1 MSFSGMFISV
11 SGMLAS
17 QVALDVTSNNIANAN
32 NEGYTRKTISFQEG
46 NSIASGGNGKLR
58 IPSGVLIDKIERVRD
73 NFLDQQLRQ
82 QNASVGR
89 DEVISDLT
97 VQLNNILGE
106 PSETGL
112 TAKLNAFFQAASDL
126 SASPEQ
132 ETARTVFLNSAV
144 ALTDSFKQI
153 DQSIY
158 TLEENLTIKPSGE
171 LPMAVDS
178 LNEKLSSLAKL
189 HGQVLVGQNQGQS
202 IAELEDS
209 RDKLLDEISKL
220 MDVKIIKAADGQFSK
235 LSMDVSPTEALVTG
249 SNTFSN
255 VNSPIAGLT
264 AGNNSL
270 TLSINNGNGSATG
283 PFTVNF
289 EANSSI
295 REIVEKINTTFRAA
309 GGKGDIASLDK
320 DSKLVLQTSI
330 IENALNN
337 SDAEVVISAGS
348 ANSVLGL
355 NAGTTTGSDA
365 VSTEILTS
373 QGLKY
378 KFALVD
384 GETSAGV
391 NPNKIKLVTNDTFET
406 TLGYIDHP
414 SGTIGGYLTATN
426 KEMPEMRAS
435 LSDFAMSIKD
445 SVNKISVLG
454 KTANGNPGAELFT
467 GSSASDFAVNSNIL
481 SNASLFAQGKTGA
494 ASDGAIITEISD
506 LFFGTSAIISDGSQ
520 SEKLYLDST
529 NSGFSTSSI
538 PVIPGE
544 AIKINVKGIIDN
556 NGSLMNAGTNS
567 TLASSSLVQIEFT
580 NASGAVIGS
589 AIDFPP
595 SLGAP
600 ADQVTYAGSIPAGAA
615 FVRFKMN
622 TSVDPDL
629 TDNKGH
635 FGISVVQGVE
645 NNSSNNFNNKMS
657 EVVGDFGTRGNV
669 ALSRKS
675 NSEGLFTALEI
686 RRQSVSGVSIEEE
699 AANLIRFQNSFA
711 ANARVISVWDS
722 IFQAILG
729 MV

>member
-32 NEGYTRKTISFQEG
+32 NEGYTRKTLSFQEASS
-46 NSIASGGNGKLR
+46 NSTGGITKLR
-58 IPSGVLIDKIERVRD
+58 LLSGVLIDKIERVRD

-89 DEVISDLT
+89 DEVIADLT

-112 TAKLNAFFQAASDL
+112 TSKLNAFFQAASDL
-126 SASPEQ
+126 SSSPEQ

-153 DQSIY
+153 DQSIH

-171 LPMAVDS
+171 LPISVDS
-178 LNEKLSSLAKL
+178 LNEKLAALGKI
-189 HGQVLVGQNQGQS
+189 HGQVLVAQNQGQS

-209 RDKLLDEISKL
+209 RDVLLDEVSKL
-220 MDVKIIKAADGQFSK
+220 MNIKIIKAGDGQFSK
-235 LSMDVSPTEALVTG
+235 LAMEVNPSEALVTG

-255 VNSPIAGLT
+255 IDSPIAGLT

-295 REIVEKINTTFRAA
+295 RDVVEKINTTFRAA
-309 GGKGDIASLDK
+309 GGKGDIASLNS
-320 DSKLVLQTSI
+320 DSKLVLQTSMV
-330 IENALNN
+330 ENALNN

-348 ANSVLGL
+348 ANTVLGL
-355 NAGTTTGSDA
+355 TAGTTTGSDA
-365 VSTEILTS
+365 VSTELLTS

-391 NPNKIKLVTNDTFET
+391 NPNKIKLVTNDAFET
-406 TLGYIDHP
+406 TVGYIDNP
-414 SGTIGGYLTATN
+414 TGTIGGYLTATN
-426 KEMPEMRAS
+426 KEIPEMRAS

-454 KTANGNPGAELFT
+454 KTASGNPGAELFI
-467 GSSASDFAVNSNIL
+467 GSSASNFAVNSNIL

-494 ASDGAIITEISD
+494 ASDGAIITEIAD

-529 NSGFSTSSI
+529 NSGYSTSTI

-544 AIKINVKGIIDN
+544 NIKINVKGIIDN

-580 NASGAVIGS
+580 NASGVVIGS

-600 ADQVTYAGSIPAGAA
+600 SDQVTYSGTIPAGAA

-622 TSVDPDL
+622 TSVDADL
-629 TDNKGH
+629 TDNQGH
-635 FGISVVQGVE
+635 FGISVIQGVE

-675 NSEGLFTALEI
+675 NSEGLLSALET

-699 AANLIRFQNSFA
+699 AANLIRFQNAFA